1 MLKCFIILTLYK
13 QYTFVIQILTLL
25 GTIKNHE
32 NFNLHVT
39 GQCLKNRHWFLEKLF
54 CEIKIYL
61 FGSYLRFKSIYKFFN
76 IKLYDLPLDL

>member
-13 QYTFVIQILTLL
+13 HYTFVIQILTLL

-39 GQCLKNRHWFLEKLF
+39 GQCLKKSTLNLLKFLFVEL
-54 CEIKIYL
+54 EYIYL
-61 FGSYLRFKSIYKFFN
+61 AHICFLKACMPAVICRAH
-76 IKLYDLPLDL
+76 PCHV

>member
-13 QYTFVIQILTLL
+13 HYAFVIQILTLL

-39 GQCLKNRHWFLEKLF
+39 GQCLKNRHWILLGRIFKLF
-54 CEIKIYL
+54 GVCQKY
-61 FGSYLRFKSIYKFFN
+61 
-76 IKLYDLPLDL
+76 